1 MDLPFLAD
9 SRQREEA
16 GMDETTMTMG
26 ISPARAERGRW
37 VYSAWKHLRNF
48 DQQAVAPFE
57 ATSLAG
63 KTCDLLGRMR
73 QLAPYGPAALRP
85 LLADAGITRLE
96 FKNTLLPLLETLGIL
111 QVSRRGGSVH
121 SVQAQVLSQA
131 DVMDQAARCWET
143 LDPEPAERGALELL
157 RRTADL
163 PLTREEAAAL
173 LVSNGLGEEEAGGQH
188 PLWLCAHAQ
197 PPHRPAECR
206 LLAGS
211 GSSAYPSPCR
221 STRCPG

>member
-96 FKNTLLPLLETLGIL
+96 FKNTLLPLLETLGHL
-111 QVSRRGGSVH
+111 PGLTARR
-121 SVQAQVLSQA
+121 QRAQRAGAGPVA
-131 DVMDQAARCWET
+131 GRC
-143 LDPEPAERGALELL
+143 DGPGRPLL
-157 RRTADL
+157 GD
-163 PLTREEAAAL
+163 
-173 LVSNGLGEEEAGGQH
+173 
-188 PLWLCAHAQ
+188 
-197 PPHRPAECR
+197 
-206 LLAGS
+206 AGS
-211 GSSAYPSPCR
+211 RAGRTGASF
-221 STRCPG
+221 

>member
-1 MDLPFLAD
+1 
-9 SRQREEA
+9 
-16 GMDETTMTMG
+16 MDETTMTMG

-96 FKNTLLPLLETLGIL
+96 FKNTLLPLLETLGHLPGLTARRHAQQGGGDGPGTRLIRVPPGNL
-111 QVSRRGGSVH
+111 APWPGRARGGAPAGK
-121 SVQAQVLSQA
+121 VQGNGHQG
-131 DVMDQAARCWET
+131 
-143 LDPEPAERGALELL
+143 LDDGAL
-157 RRTADL
+157 
-163 PLTREEAAAL
+163 
-173 LVSNGLGEEEAGGQH
+173 AGK
-188 PLWLCAHAQ
+188 A
-197 PPHRPAECR
+197 
-206 LLAGS
+206 
-211 GSSAYPSPCR
+211 
-221 STRCPG
+221 

>member
-96 FKNTLLPLLETLGIL
+96 FKNTLLPLLETLGIF
-111 QVSRRGGSVH
+111 QVSRRGGMH
-121 SVQAQVLSQA
+121 SK
-131 DVMDQAARCWET
+131 
-143 LDPEPAERGALELL
+143 
-157 RRTADL
+157 
-163 PLTREEAAAL
+163 AAAT
-173 LVSNGLGEEEAGGQH
+173 V
-188 PLWLCAHAQ
+188 PAH
-197 PPHRPAECR
+197 
-206 LLAGS
+206 G
-211 GSSAYPSPCR
+211 
-221 STRCPG
+221 

>member
-1 MDLPFLAD
+1 
-9 SRQREEA
+9 
-16 GMDETTMTMG
+16 MDETTMTMG
-26 ISPARAERGRW
+26 ISPARAERGRR

-96 FKNTLLPLLETLGIL
+96 FKNTLLPLLETLGIF

-143 LDPEPAERGALELL
+143 LDPEPTERGALELL

-163 PLTREEAAAL
+163 PLTREGAAAL

-211 GSSAYPSPCR
+211 GSSTYPSPCR